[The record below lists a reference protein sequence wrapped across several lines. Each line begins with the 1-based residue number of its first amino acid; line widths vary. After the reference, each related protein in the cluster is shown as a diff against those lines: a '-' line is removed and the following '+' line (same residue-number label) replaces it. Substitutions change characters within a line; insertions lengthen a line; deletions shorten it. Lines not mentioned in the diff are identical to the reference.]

1 MKIETVSP
9 LGFCPGAERAIALFR
24 RSVPL
29 ESLGQVLH
37 NRMVVAELEKW
48 GITVISS
55 LGEAEGK
62 AIGIPSHGAP
72 RLIYDEINA
81 RGLSLVDATCPTVVK
96 ARRAAI
102 EASSGGY
109 FIVIFGD
116 PLHSEVKGIAGW
128 VSSNKVATTSPS
140 QVPSLKG
147 QKVAF
152 ICQTTQDYD
161 SYLQFI
167 KDIMH
172 QEQRLW
178 QVGEIRIFN
187 TMCPVVKERVEKSIE
202 LAKKV
207 DLMLVA
213 GDESSANTNRLA
225 KTCGQYTKAVR
236 LLGANELET
245 LNLNNINYIGITA
258 GTSTPIEVVK
268 EIESSLSREE
278 LRVLREEI
286 DPQRLII

>member
-1 MKIETVSP
+1 MKIEVVSP
-9 LGFCPGAERAIALFR
+9 LGFCPGAKRATETFKRNA
-24 RSVPL
+24 PL
-29 ESLGQVLH
+29 ESLGQILH
-37 NRMVVAELEKW
+37 NRIVVADLEKY
-48 GITVISS
+48 GVRVISS
-55 LGEAEGK
+55 LGESRGRV
-62 AIGIPSHGAP
+62 IGIPSHGAP
-72 RLIYDEINA
+72 KLTYDEINA

-96 ARRAAI
+96 ARKAAI
-102 EASSGGY
+102 EVSSKEY
-109 FIVIFGD
+109 FVVIFGD
-116 PLHSEVKGIAGW
+116 PLHTEVKGIAGW
-128 VSSNKVATTSPS
+128 VSGNKVATTSPS

-152 ICQTTQDYD
+152 ICQTTRDYE

-167 KDIMH
+167 KDVMH
-172 QEQRLW
+172 QEHRLW

>member
-1 MKIETVSP
+1 MKIETISP
-9 LGFCPGAERAIALFR
+9 LGFCPGAERAIDIFR
-24 RSVPL
+24 RRAPL

-37 NRMVVAELEKW
+37 NRMVVAELERW

-55 LGEAEGK
+55 LGEAKGK
-62 AIGIPSHGAP
+62 VIGIPSHGAP
-72 RLIYDEINA
+72 KLTYDEINA

-102 EASSGGY
+102 GASSEGY
-109 FIVIFGD
+109 FVVIFGD

-128 VSSNKVATTSPS
+128 VNGNKIATTSPS

-152 ICQTTQDYD
+152 ICQTTRDYD

-167 KDIMH
+167 KEAMH

-207 DLMLVA
+207 DLMLVV
-213 GDESSANTNRLA
+213 GDKASANTNRLTEA
-225 KTCGQYTKAVR
+225 CSQYTQTIQVS
-236 LLGANELET
+236 GVNEINNLT
-245 LNLNNINYIGITA
+245 LSRINSIGITS
-258 GTSTPIEVVK
+258 GTSAPMETLRAIKNSIPEGNQKWNK
-268 EIESSLSREE
+268 ELK
-278 LRVLREEI
+278 
-286 DPQRLII
+286 